1 MTWHW
6 KQLIEES
13 LANHLSLESKRK
25 VNRRRSF
32 WKGVHYS
39 LPLPFSFFS
48 FLSKDYFNQLYSH
61 KHYLFFPNNHSYNY
75 KRICIKAYQLYNI
88 FTYFS
93 NSFVTFFTNFYMNL
107 KLTLFGFRYI
117 KIIIFIIQIIQFLIL
132 IIILNLHDPSL
143 SESDCNVRSKNLGS
157 DCNTRPKILRCG
169 SGYKAVLWKCDNWI
183 ENNLILKNKFKK
195 KLIEKGKTNKKNKAK
210 LYSNE

>member
-1 MTWHW
+1 
-6 KQLIEES
+6 
-13 LANHLSLESKRK
+13 
-25 VNRRRSF
+25 
-32 WKGVHYS
+32 
-39 LPLPFSFFS
+39 
-48 FLSKDYFNQLYSH
+48 
-61 KHYLFFPNNHSYNY
+61 
-75 KRICIKAYQLYNI
+75 
-88 FTYFS
+88 
-93 NSFVTFFTNFYMNL
+93 MNL

-132 IIILNLHDPSL
+132 IIILNLYDPSL

-195 KLIEKGKTNKKNKAK
+195 KLIEKGKTNKKKQSKALFQWIVLCKERYSKILSWDRDNLIKNKQNK
-210 LYSNE
+210 PWYLIFNQIDIKR